1 MRQGSEAGLTSKAP
15 DQIHLPWA
23 GLTHSSKRPSASSQ
37 WKGALTPG
45 ASCHTKLVFLCPYCS
60 GSLLLLKSTY
70 LEVMVIT
77 YKHHNCISAVA

>member
-1 MRQGSEAGLTSKAP
+1 
-15 DQIHLPWA
+15 
-23 GLTHSSKRPSASSQ
+23 
-37 WKGALTPG
+37 LTPG